1 MLAGTSR
8 ARDEV
13 VGRLRPTAFREFWEF
28 TVEKVAVNAVMA
40 GARPEYLPVILA
52 ALASGMTGRSSS
64 TTSFATIAM
73 VNGPIRNEIGMNSG
87 IGDLRPLQPRQRDDR
102 PRVQHGLGQ
111 PAGRLG
117 PRRDLHG
124 LAGQLLRVQR
134 GLRRERGAQPVDA
147 VPRPARLRADRQHRE
162 PVPRRLVHAVRHHP
176 RRHLAGALPRPARA
190 RATRSSGRSSRSTRW
205 PRTSSSSTASTRARS
220 SSTGWPR
227 TRCARRASTGTTS
240 GCRRSCARGRCSARS
255 RSRPT

>member
-52 ALASGMTGRSSS
+52 AMASGMTARSSS
-64 TTSFATIAM
+64 TTSFATIAI

-87 IGDLRPLQPRQRDDR
+87 IGAFGPYNHANATIGRAYSM
-102 PRVQHGLGQ
+102 GSAE

-117 PRRDLHG
+117 PGRDLHG

-134 GLRRERGAQPVDA
+134 RVRRERGAQPVDA
-147 VPRPARLRADRQHRE
+147 VPRPARLRR
-162 PVPRRLVHAVRHHP
+162 
-176 RRHLAGALPRPARA
+176 
-190 RATRSSGRSSRSTRW
+190 
-205 PRTSSSSTASTRARS
+205 
-220 SSTGWPR
+220 
-227 TRCARRASTGTTS
+227 
-240 GCRRSCARGRCSARS
+240 
-255 RSRPT
+255 RPTAR